1 MKTTMLLGAA
11 LAACVAL
18 TGADVAAAAT
28 AASTSFDAKMAEQA
42 KNLHKFMPGPTGPGF
57 KDKGMTNQGDF
68 EQMGRFG
75 IPDLNNPTAEDLTD
89 LNFDT
94 AIAGDAYVAVLFYD
108 PNMDDFEFVGLH
120 WEKASM
126 ELQESG
132 RSYTS
137 ASIRMARFD
146 ISEPEHGEIAELYRV
161 DSDKPT
167 MLLFKNGSV
176 VQPIDARGGHT
187 EIQAI
192 ILSATLPAVTHITSD
207 AELKK
212 WKRRK
217 VFQHANIKFLAV
229 TDDDASLSS
238 FEAVCR
244 EIKRRAPCGYVSDRL
259 LLGAIDVDANARH
272 FLVRDFDAPRV
283 IPYLGTAFTAKD
295 ALDMV
300 ANYDMPLLTDLG
312 DKDESRVRN
321 FLSHPKTFRLLAFFK
336 TEAAKAAATPHLEA
350 VGNAFGRD
358 LLVAYTVEDPE
369 DAMNFDYHFWDVP
382 SNEPAIL
389 VVHMRRDRKYLY
401 AGADAHS
408 ANQMLTFV
416 QNVLRG
422 DVQPKLKSQAAPTPN
437 NGAVRLLVT
446 NSFAKEV
453 WQAPHQDTL
462 LLLTRSDR
470 HGPSQWFT
478 QQLDVFAKVW
488 RREKRVLVARMDMQ
502 HNDLLEL
509 SDDELATLPKLLYI
523 SREAKRTKSLGAAI
537 PQLYPTMD
545 ELRQFVQT
553 HQSMDLA
560 VDEKVWARVYAD
572 DLELLRQH
580 REAQAA
586 NTDIEHPGD
595 ILKEI
600 DAEIQAMQH
609 MAKDEL

>member
-1 MKTTMLLGAA
+1 MKTTMLLGVA

-18 TGADVAAAAT
+18 AGADIAAG
-28 AASTSFDAKMAEQA
+28 STSFDAKMAEQA

-57 KDKGMTNQGDF
+57 KDKGMTNEAEF
-68 EQMGRFG
+68 AQMGRFG

-94 AIAGDAYVAVLFYD
+94 AIAGDAYVAVLFYA
-108 PNMDDFEFVGLH
+108 PSMDDFEFVALH

-126 ELQESG
+126 ELHESS
-132 RSYTS
+132 RLYTS
-137 ASIRMARFD
+137 ASIRMARLD

-161 DSDKPT
+161 DGDKPT
-167 MLLFKNGSV
+167 MLLFHNGSV
-176 VQPIDARGGHT
+176 VQSMDARGGHT
-187 EIQAI
+187 EIQAR
-192 ILSATLPAVTHITSD
+192 ILSTTLPAVTHITSD

-217 VFQHANIKFLAV
+217 VYQHANIKFLAV
-229 TDDDASLSS
+229 LDDAPSSLASY
-238 FEAVCR
+238 EAVCS
-244 EIKRRAPCGYVSDRL
+244 EIKRRAPCGYVSDRA
-259 LLGAIDVDANARH
+259 LLGAIDVDPSARH
-272 FLVRDFDAPRV
+272 FLLRDFDAPRV
-283 IPYLGTAFTAKD
+283 VPYLTDAFTAKG
-295 ALDMV
+295 ALELV
-300 ANYDMPLLTDLG
+300 ADYDMPLLTDLG

-350 VGNAFGRD
+350 VGKAFGRD

-369 DAMNFDYHFWDVP
+369 DAMNFDYQFWDVP
-382 SNEPAIL
+382 SDVPAIL

-401 AGADAHS
+401 AGPDAHS
-408 ANQMLTFV
+408 ADQILSFV
-416 QNVLRG
+416 ENVLRG
-422 DVQPKLKSQAAPTPN
+422 DVQPKLKSQASPTPN
-437 NGAVRLLVT
+437 NGAVRVLVT

-453 WQAPHQDTL
+453 WQAPQADTL
-462 LLLTRSDR
+462 LLLTRSER

-488 RREKRVLVARMDMQ
+488 RREKRLLVARMDMQ

-509 SDDELATLPKLLYI
+509 SDDELATLPKLVYI
-523 SREAKRTKSLGAAI
+523 SRDAKTTKSLGPAMS
-537 PQLYPTMD
+537 QLYPTMD
-545 ELRQFVQT
+545 ELRQFVQM
-553 HQSMDLA
+553 HQSMDLV

-586 NTDIEHPGD
+586 NADIEHPGD

-600 DAEIQAMQH
+600 EAEIEAMQH
-609 MAKDEL
+609 APKDEL